1 MPHRFNGPYR
11 QSHLADYTVC
21 PRKFYFTHVRELE
34 PETVHASQIIGQAVH
49 ATIKEIHEHK
59 LVEQKDIHW
68 AFLKHYSTEREEI
81 KRVNGTLHWSG
92 DPKEVLEEA
101 GIYLTAYANK
111 PFNQEARI
119 LHAEY
124 KWACQVGHYPFTG
137 IIDQVREHE
146 GKMILVDFKTS
157 SYRPAEEFLRRS
169 YQLSLYA
176 YALWKEYGHPPDEIW
191 HYHLKDHLP
200 YKRSGSWGKTGT
212 ERGPGVYITHRSE
225 ADLEYLEKDVARICA
240 AMRFGLYFR
249 RPANLGSCHGFCQHT
264 DVCLGEMESPLL
276 PASTISTIEEVLD
289 HEQVA

>member
-21 PRKFYFTHVRELE
+21 PRKFYFTHIRELE
-34 PETVHASQIIGQAVH
+34 PEGVRASQIIGQAAH
-49 ATIKEIHEHK
+49 ATIQTIHEQH
-59 LVEQKDIHW
+59 LVEEADIRR
-68 AFLKHYSTEREEI
+68 AFFMSFSREKES
-81 KRVNGTLHWSG
+81 VAHLNGQLRWDN
-92 DPKEVLEEA
+92 DPQEVMDEA
-101 GIYLTAYANK
+101 GTYLTAYAAK

-124 KWACQVGHYPFTG
+124 QWFCQVGRYPFTG
-137 IIDQVREHE
+137 RIDQVREHE

-157 SYRPAEEFLRRS
+157 SYRPTEEFLRRS

-176 YALWKEYGHPPDEIW
+176 YALWKGYGTPPAEIW
-191 HYHLKDHLP
+191 HYQLKDHLP

-212 ERGPGVYITHRSE
+212 ERGSGVYITHRSE
-225 ADLEYLEKDVARICA
+225 ADLEYLEKDVSRICA

-276 PASTISTIEEVLD
+276 PASTISTIEEVIN